1 MGSTTTAYQYAGDA
15 VLLEKQGSSTTA
27 TYSYGNAL
35 LRKDGEYPLCDGL
48 GSARAE
54 TSSSQAVTF
63 TVNTDAFGNQIA
75 TSGSTG
81 SSYQFAATSGYRND
95 GDAGLLK
102 VGCRYYDPQ
111 LGAFTSRDSYLDQM
125 PYLYCEHDP
134 VNAVDPSGNSPAPV
148 GFWNQ
153 AVKVLGPPT
162 SHYGKVIWYKFFI
175 LGAVFD
181 LVALAVLPPGD
192 DPISPVITVG
202 TQIPVIVGGV
212 GAVATGTATGIAV
225 GGGAIAIGVG
235 GLVVGGYHFGKWI
248 TTTRPGNAFTDWAGG
263 VMAAHGIN

>member
-1 MGSTTTAYQYAGDA
+1 
-15 VLLEKQGSSTTA
+15 
-27 TYSYGNAL
+27 
-35 LRKDGEYPLCDGL
+35 
-48 GSARAE
+48 
-54 TSSSQAVTF
+54 
-63 TVNTDAFGNQIA
+63 
-75 TSGSTG
+75 
-81 SSYQFAATSGYRND
+81 
-95 GDAGLLK
+95 
-102 VGCRYYDPQ
+102 
-111 LGAFTSRDSYLDQM
+111 M

>member
-75 TSGSTG
+75 SSGSTG

-111 LGAFTSRDSYLDQM
+111 LGAFTSRDTYLDQM

-134 VNAVDPSGNSPAPV
+134 INAVDPSGHQGGGCSKTHMPPNPIYITNHALVWMGYWVALGVAIGTALPTAGGSLQPV
-148 GFWNQ
+148 IG
-153 AVKVLGPPT
+153 AVGSVGI
-162 SHYGKVIWYKFFI
+162 GGG
-175 LGAVFD
+175 LGAVGGD
-181 LVALAVLPPGD
+181 PDPGG
-192 DPISPVITVG
+192 PWQKQVPW
-202 TQIPVIVGGV
+202 
-212 GAVATGTATGIAV
+212 TADQLKHIRGEK
-225 GGGAIAIGVG
+225 
-235 GLVVGGYHFGKWI
+235 GY
-248 TTTRPGNAFTDWAGG
+248 
-263 VMAAHGIN
+263 